1 MFKSKDSELAPIRYS
16 FHPTSGPDSEQV
28 AAGDA
33 VWGKL
38 VPHTKK
44 NRSWWPFGEKA
55 RLAQYASLT
64 VNLDC
69 SPRDGTLRTDCAPP
83 TLTMNSMLGVLVF
96 GALSK
101 DGTFIPD
108 ETQPEATV
116 AVRGEYPGAT
126 LELAVVEAI
135 VRAQTS

>member
-1 MFKSKDSELAPIRYS
+1 MGK
-16 FHPTSGPDSEQV
+16 TSTTYE
-28 AAGDA
+28 
-33 VWGKL
+33 
-38 VPHTKK
+38 K

-64 VNLDC
+64 VNLDY

-83 TLTMNSMLGVLVF
+83 TLTMDGMLGVLVF
-96 GALSK
+96 GALSE

>member
-1 MFKSKDSELAPIRYS
+1 MD
-16 FHPTSGPDSEQV
+16 D
-28 AAGDA
+28 
-33 VWGKL
+33 
-38 VPHTKK
+38 
-44 NRSWWPFGEKA
+44 
-55 RLAQYASLT
+55 
-64 VNLDC
+64 
-69 SPRDGTLRTDCAPP
+69 
-83 TLTMNSMLGVLVF
+83 MLGVLVF
-96 GALSK
+96 GALSE

>member
-1 MFKSKDSELAPIRYS
+1 MSKSKNGELAPIRYS

-28 AAGDA
+28 AVGGA

-38 VPHTKK
+38 VPNTRKD
-44 NRSWWPFGEKA
+44 RRWWPFSGNA
-55 RLAQYASLT
+55 SLAQYASLT
-64 VNLDC
+64 VDLDS
-69 SPRDGTLRTDCAPP
+69 SPRDGTLRTDYTPP

-96 GALSK
+96 GTLSE